1 MNNLV
6 KDIYVWVELRHNKIQ
21 DVSLQLLSEAN
32 YLKAQYKAK
41 NIDFDVVGV
50 VTGYQVDSLLEEC
63 FKYGADR
70 LIVCDDI
77 KLKEVSTQHTTKAI
91 SDIINHYHPD
101 SLLIGASVIGR
112 DIAPRIAARLNTGL
126 TADATLIEVD
136 EAPEST
142 LLLVTR
148 PAFGGNLFGTIVC
161 PNTRPQ
167 MATIRPNV
175 FEKRELNHPI
185 QNIETFTTSF
195 DSTDWVKVMLQEK
208 KLDHSVDIS
217 KARIIV
223 SAGRS
228 MAKHMDLIEQ
238 IAKELGAEVGA
249 SRGLVETGSITKDH
263 QVGQTG
269 KTVRPLVYIACGISG
284 AVQHTAGMD
293 KAECIIAINNDPNAS
308 IFQIAHIGIVGDA
321 VEILP
326 KLKAELL
333 KLKA

>member
-1 MNNLV
+1 MN
-6 KDIYVWVELRHNKIQ
+6 KDIFVWIELRHNKIQ
-21 DVSLQLLSEAN
+21 DGSLQLLSEAN
-32 YLKAQYKAK
+32 HLQSQYKAK
-41 NIDFDVVGV
+41 NIDFDVVGII
-50 VTGYQVDSLLEEC
+50 TAYQAQSVYQDC
-63 FKYGADR
+63 FKYGADK

-77 KLKEVSTQHTTKAI
+77 KLKETSTQHTTKAI
-91 SDIINHYHPD
+91 TDIVNWYKPD

-112 DIAPRIAARLNTGL
+112 DIAPRVAARLNTGL
-126 TADATLIEVD
+126 TADATQIEVD
-136 EAPEST
+136 DVIDST

-175 FEKRELNHPI
+175 FEKRELNKTN
-185 QNIETFTTSF
+185 QNIIEFKTDF
-195 DSTDWVKVMLQEK
+195 DSFNNIKLIKQEH
-208 KLDHSVDIS
+208 KLNHSIDIS
-217 KARIIV
+217 KARIII

-228 MAKHMDLIEQ
+228 MAKHMDLIQEV
-238 IAKELGAEVGA
+238 ADELGAEVGA

-293 KAECIIAINNDPNAS
+293 KAELIIAINTDPNAS

-321 VEILP
+321 LEILP
-326 KLKAELL
+326 KLKEELINL
-333 KLKA
+333 KS

>member
-1 MNNLV
+1 MN
-6 KDIYVWVELRHNKIQ
+6 KDIFIWIELRHNKIQ

-41 NIDFDVVGV
+41 NINFDVVAV
-50 VTGYQVDSLLEEC
+50 VTGYQVESILNDC

-70 LIVCDDI
+70 IILCDDF
-77 KLKEVSTQHTTKAI
+77 KLKETSTQHTTKAL
-91 SDIINHYHPD
+91 SDIIRTYKPD

-112 DIAPRIAARLNTGL
+112 DIAPRIAARMNTGL

-136 EAPEST
+136 DTPEST

-161 PNTRPQ
+161 PKTRPQ

-175 FEKRELNHPI
+175 FEKRELNHPLGA
-185 QNIETFTTSF
+185 IEHFNTHF
-195 DSTDWVKVMLQEK
+195 DEQDWVKVMLQEK
-208 KLDHSVDIS
+208 KLDHTIDIS

-249 SRGLVETGSITKDH
+249 SRGLVETGKIAKDH

-321 VEILP
+321 LEILP
-326 KLKAELL
+326 KLKAEIL
-333 KLKA
+333 KLKG

>member
-1 MNNLV
+1 MH
-6 KDIYVWVELRHNKIQ
+6 KDIFVWIELRQNKIQ

-32 YLKAQYKAK
+32 HLQTQYRNK
-41 NIDFDVVGV
+41 NIDFKVVGLI
-50 VTGYQVDSLLEEC
+50 TGYQCQSNYDDC
-63 FKYGADR
+63 FKYGADK
-70 LIVCDDI
+70 LIVCEDI
-77 KLKEVSTQHTTKAI
+77 KLQETSTQHTSKAI
-91 SDIINHYHPD
+91 VDMVNAFKPD

-112 DIAPRIAARLNTGL
+112 DIAPRVAARLNTGL
-126 TADATLIEVD
+126 TADATQIEVD
-136 EAPEST
+136 ETPEST

-175 FEKRELNHPI
+175 FEKRELNKINYEIIHF
-185 QNIETFTTSF
+185 NTTF
-195 DSTDWVKVMLQEK
+195 DSIDLVKLIKHEP
-208 KLDHSVDIS
+208 KLNHSIDIS
-217 KARIIV
+217 KARIIL

-228 MAKHMDLIEQ
+228 MAKHMDLIQ
-238 IAKELGAEVGA
+238 QVADELGAEVGA
-249 SRGLVETGSITKDH
+249 SRGLVETGSISKEH

-321 VEILP
+321 LTILP
-326 KLKAELL
+326 QLKEELL

>member
-1 MNNLV
+1 MN
-6 KDIYVWVELRHNKIQ
+6 KDIFVWIELRHNKVQ

-32 YLKAQYKAK
+32 HLQAQYKVK
-41 NIDFDVVGV
+41 GYDFDVVGII
-50 VTGYQVDSLLEEC
+50 TGFQTHDVHADC
-63 FKYGADR
+63 FKYGADK
-70 LIVCDDI
+70 LIVCEDI
-77 KLKEVSTQHTTKAI
+77 KLQEASTQHTSKAI
-91 SDIINHYHPD
+91 VDIVHEFKPD

-112 DIAPRIAARLNTGL
+112 DIAPRVAARLNTGL
-126 TADATLIEVD
+126 TADATQIEVD
-136 EAPEST
+136 ETANST

-175 FEKRELNHPI
+175 FEKRELNKASNTI
-185 QNIETFTTSF
+185 IEFKTSF
-195 DSTDWVKVMLQEK
+195 DSIDQVKLIKQEP
-208 KLDHSVDIS
+208 KLNHSIDIS

-228 MAKHMDLIEQ
+228 MAKHMDLIHEV
-238 IAKELGAEVGA
+238 AEELGAEVGA
-249 SRGLVETGSITKDH
+249 SRGLVETGSITKEH

-293 KAECIIAINNDPNAS
+293 KAECIIVINNDPNAS

-321 VEILP
+321 VTILP
-326 KLKAELL
+326 QLKEELL

>member
-1 MNNLV
+1 MN
-6 KDIYVWVELRHNKIQ
+6 KDIFVWVELRHNTIQ

-41 NIDFDVVGV
+41 DIDFDVVGII
-50 VTGYQVDSLLEEC
+50 TGYQVDSLYADC

-77 KLKEVSTQHTTKAI
+77 KLKDTSTQHTTKAI
-91 SDIINHYHPD
+91 SEIIQHYQPD

-112 DIAPRIAARLNTGL
+112 DIAPRIAARMNTGL

-136 EAPEST
+136 DAIDST

-175 FEKRELNHPI
+175 FEKRELNHTI
-185 QNIETFTTSF
+185 QNIEVFTTSF
-195 DSTDWVKVMLQEK
+195 DESDWVKVMLQEK
-208 KLDHSVDIS
+208 KINHSIDLS
-217 KARIIV
+217 KARIIL

-228 MAKHMDLIEQ
+228 MAKHMDLIELV
-238 IAKELGAEVGA
+238 AKEIGAEIGA
-249 SRGLVETGSITKDH
+249 SRGLVETGKISKEH

-321 VEILP
+321 LEILP
-326 KLKAELL
+326 KLKEEIL

>member
-1 MNNLV
+1 MH
-6 KDIYVWVELRHNKIQ
+6 KDIFVWIELRQNKIQ

-32 YLKAQYKAK
+32 HLQTQYKNK
-41 NIDFDVVGV
+41 NINFDVVGLI
-50 VTGYQVDSLLEEC
+50 TGYQTQSLYEDC
-63 FKYGADR
+63 FKYGADK

-77 KLKEVSTQHTTKAI
+77 KLQEVSTQHTSKAI
-91 SDIINHYHPD
+91 VDIVNEYKPD

-112 DIAPRIAARLNTGL
+112 DIAPRVAARLNTGL
-126 TADATLIEVD
+126 TADATQIEVD
-136 EAPEST
+136 ETPDST

-175 FEKRELNHPI
+175 FEKRELNKTKNEIIHF
-185 QNIETFTTSF
+185 NTTF
-195 DSTDWVKVMLQEK
+195 DSSDLVKLIKHEP
-208 KLDHSVDIS
+208 KLNHSIDIS
-217 KARIIV
+217 KARIIL

-228 MAKHMDLIEQ
+228 MAKHMDLIQ
-238 IAKELGAEVGA
+238 QVADELGAEVGA
-249 SRGLVETGSITKDH
+249 SRGLVETGSISKEH

-321 VEILP
+321 LTILP
-326 KLKAELL
+326 QLKEELL

>member
-1 MNNLV
+1 MH
-6 KDIYVWVELRHNKIQ
+6 KDIFVWIELRQNKIQ

-32 YLKAQYKAK
+32 HLQTQYKNK
-41 NIDFDVVGV
+41 NINFDVVGLI
-50 VTGYQVDSLLEEC
+50 TGYQTQNLYDDC
-63 FKYGADR
+63 FKYGADK

-77 KLKEVSTQHTTKAI
+77 KLQEVSTQHTSKAI
-91 SDIINHYHPD
+91 VDIVNEYKPD

-112 DIAPRIAARLNTGL
+112 DIAPRVAARLNTGL
-126 TADATLIEVD
+126 TADATQIEVD
-136 EAPEST
+136 ETPDST

-175 FEKRELNHPI
+175 FEKRELNKIKNEII
-185 QNIETFTTSF
+185 QFNTTF
-195 DSTDWVKVMLQEK
+195 DLVDLVKLIKHEPKQS
-208 KLDHSVDIS
+208 HSIDIS
-217 KARIIV
+217 KARIIL

-228 MAKHMDLIEQ
+228 MAKHMDLIQ
-238 IAKELGAEVGA
+238 QVANELGAEVGA
-249 SRGLVETGSITKDH
+249 SRGLVETGSISKDH

-321 VEILP
+321 LTILP
-326 KLKAELL
+326 QLKEELL

>member
-1 MNNLV
+1 MH
-6 KDIYVWVELRHNKIQ
+6 KDIFVWIELRQNKIQ

-32 YLKAQYKAK
+32 HLQTQYKNK
-41 NIDFDVVGV
+41 NINFDVVGLI
-50 VTGYQVDSLLEEC
+50 TGYQTQNLYDDC
-63 FKYGADR
+63 FKYGADK

-77 KLKEVSTQHTTKAI
+77 KLQEVSTQHTSKAI
-91 SDIINHYHPD
+91 VDIVNEYKPD

-112 DIAPRIAARLNTGL
+112 DIAPRVAARLNTGL
-126 TADATLIEVD
+126 TADATQIEVD
-136 EAPEST
+136 ETPDNT

-175 FEKRELNHPI
+175 FEKRELNKTKNEIIHF
-185 QNIETFTTSF
+185 NTTF
-195 DSTDWVKVMLQEK
+195 DSSDLVKLIKHEP
-208 KLDHSVDIS
+208 KLNHSIDIS
-217 KARIIV
+217 KARIIL

-228 MAKHMDLIEQ
+228 MAKHMDLIQ
-238 IAKELGAEVGA
+238 QVADELGAEVGA
-249 SRGLVETGSITKDH
+249 SRGLVETGSISKEH

-321 VEILP
+321 LTILP
-326 KLKAELL
+326 QLKEELL

>member
-1 MNNLV
+1 MH
-6 KDIYVWVELRHNKIQ
+6 KDIFVWIELRHNKIQ

-32 YLKAQYKAK
+32 HLQTQYKSK
-41 NIDFDVVGV
+41 NIEFKVVGV
-50 VTGYQVDSLLEEC
+50 ITGYQTKAIYDEC
-63 FKYGADR
+63 FKYGADK
-70 LIVCDDI
+70 LIVCENA
-77 KLKEVSTQHTTKAI
+77 KLQEVSTQHTTKAI
-91 SDIINHYHPD
+91 VDIVNEFKPD

-112 DIAPRIAARLNTGL
+112 DIAPRVAARLNTGL
-126 TADATLIEVD
+126 TADATQIEVD
-136 EAPEST
+136 ETPNST

-175 FEKRELNHPI
+175 FEKRELNKTNYEIIHF
-185 QNIETFTTSF
+185 NTTF
-195 DSTDWVKVMLQEK
+195 DSVDLVKLIKQEP
-208 KLDHSVDIS
+208 KLSHSIDIS
-217 KARIIV
+217 KARIIL

-228 MAKHMDLIEQ
+228 MAKHMDLIQ
-238 IAKELGAEVGA
+238 QVANELGAEVGA
-249 SRGLVETGSITKDH
+249 SRGLVETGSISKEH

-326 KLKAELL
+326 KLKEELL

>member
-1 MNNLV
+1 MH
-6 KDIYVWVELRHNKIQ
+6 KDIFVWIELRHNKIQ

-32 YLKAQYKAK
+32 HLQSQYKSK
-41 NIDFDVVGV
+41 NIEFKVVGV
-50 VTGYQVDSLLEEC
+50 ITGYQTKAIYDEC
-63 FKYGADR
+63 FKYGADK
-70 LIVCDDI
+70 LIVCENV
-77 KLKEVSTQHTTKAI
+77 KLQEVSTQHTTKAI
-91 SDIINHYHPD
+91 VDIVNEFKPD

-112 DIAPRIAARLNTGL
+112 DIAPRVAARLNTGL
-126 TADATLIEVD
+126 TADATQIEVD
-136 EAPEST
+136 ETPNST

-175 FEKRELNHPI
+175 FEKRELNKTSYEIIHF
-185 QNIETFTTSF
+185 NTTF
-195 DSTDWVKVMLQEK
+195 DSNDFVKLIKQEP
-208 KLDHSVDIS
+208 KLSHSIDIS
-217 KARIIV
+217 KARIIL

-228 MAKHMDLIEQ
+228 MAKHMDLIQ
-238 IAKELGAEVGA
+238 QVANELGAEVGA
-249 SRGLVETGSITKDH
+249 SRGLVETGSISKEH

-326 KLKAELL
+326 KLKEELL